1 MPLLKI
7 LTNQSIDPERQPA
20 IIAKASAAVAQ
31 QLGKPES
38 YVMVAVE
45 QKATMSFGGSTEPT
59 AILDYRSL
67 GLPSDRKALSDALC
81 SMIEQQIG
89 VSGSR
94 TYISMTDS
102 ERQNWGWD
110 HSTF

>member
-1 MPLLKI
+1 MPYLNI
-7 LTNQSIDPERQPA
+7 VTNQSINDEA
-20 IIAKASAAVAQ
+20 ALLKAASSTVAKAS
-31 QLGKPES
+31 GKPES
-38 YVMVAVE
+38 YVMIAVE
-45 QKATMSFGGSTEPT
+45 QKASMSFGGSTDPT

-67 GLPSDRKALSDALC
+67 GLPSDRKAFSDALC
-81 SMIEQQIG
+81 SMIEQQID

-94 TYISMTDS
+94 IYISMTDS

>member
-1 MPLLKI
+1 MPYLNIVTNQPINDEAALLKV
-7 LTNQSIDPERQPA
+7 
-20 IIAKASAAVAQ
+20 ASKTVAQ
-31 QLGKPES
+31 ASGKPES
-38 YVMVAVE
+38 YVMIAVE
-45 QKATMSFGGSTEPT
+45 SKTAMSFGGSTEPA

-81 SMIEQQIG
+81 TMIEEQIG

>member
-1 MPLLKI
+1 MPYLNIVTNQTIEDEAALLKVASQ
-7 LTNQSIDPERQPA
+7 TV
-20 IIAKASAAVAQ
+20 AKAS
-31 QLGKPES
+31 GKPES
-38 YVMVAVE
+38 YVMIAIE
-45 QKATMSFGGSTEPT
+45 QKASMSFGGSTEPA

-67 GLPSDRKALSDALC
+67 GLPSDRRAFSDALC
-81 SMIEQQIG
+81 TMIEQQIG

>member
-1 MPLLKI
+1 MPYLNIVTNQTISDETALLKAASQ
-7 LTNQSIDPERQPA
+7 TVS
-20 IIAKASAAVAQ
+20 KAS
-31 QLGKPES
+31 GKPES
-38 YVMVAVE
+38 YVMVAIE
-45 QKATMSFGGSTEPT
+45 SKTPMSFGGSTEPA

-67 GLPSDRKALSDALC
+67 GLPADRKALSDALC
-81 SMIEQQIG
+81 SMIEEQIG